1 MWVIV
6 RKILPYKRRIRHRT
20 PVTPVRDRWI
30 HPRDMSRQGIS
41 AAHTRA
47 YMRVCICNASQC
59 NATVNLVR
67 KRCSHAAAK
76 CVTLCRAARPYT
88 FHGNP
93 DRIRRTVGERNVSRI
108 LPSRLADP
116 VPPWR
121 QPGCSLSLPS
131 HLPSSMSSYPPAHLL
146 TLDLFIYS
154 LFFSPFCRF
163 PLNYSTEITYGKIR
177 VHRGGS
183 DNE

>member
-1 MWVIV
+1 MD
-6 RKILPYKRRIRHRT
+6 P
-20 PVTPVRDRWI
+20 P
-30 HPRDMSRQGIS
+30 PRDMSRQGIYTRICVY
-41 AAHTRA
+41 AHV
-47 YMRVCICNASQC
+47 YIYIYIYIYICNTSQR

-67 KRCSHAAAK
+67 NDAAAK
-76 CVTLCRAARPYT
+76 CVTLCCAARPYT

-131 HLPSSMSSYPPAHLL
+131 RLPSSTFSYPPAHLL
-146 TLDLFIYS
+146 ILDPFIYS
-154 LFFSPFCRF
+154 LFFSFSLPFASFR
-163 PLNYSTEITYGKIR
+163 SITVR
-177 VHRGGS
+177 R
-183 DNE
+183 